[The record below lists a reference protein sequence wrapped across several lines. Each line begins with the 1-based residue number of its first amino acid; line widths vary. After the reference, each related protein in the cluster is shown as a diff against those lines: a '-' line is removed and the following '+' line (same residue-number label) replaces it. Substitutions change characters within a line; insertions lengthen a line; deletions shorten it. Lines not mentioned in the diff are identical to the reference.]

1 MKRRAF
7 YQPQPLPHELPPDQ
21 ELLPHVVVVLL
32 PPENISKKLV
42 DELVEPLVE
51 VDVLVL
57 VVVLGAVVVVV
68 VVDVVP
74 VLLPDVL
81 VVVAVPVEPLLLSKQ
96 PCNDKVSK
104 LAQIIFFIEISFVR
118 CLYSAAE

>member
-1 MKRRAF
+1 MSVVVMRRAF
-7 YQPQPLPHELPPDQ
+7 YQPQPPPQPLPHELPPDQ

-57 VVVLGAVVVVV
+57 VVVLGAV
-68 VVDVVP
+68 DV
-74 VLLPDVL
+74 LPDE
-81 VVVAVPVEPLLLSKQ
+81 VE
-96 PCNDKVSK
+96 
-104 LAQIIFFIEISFVR
+104 EM
-118 CLYSAAE
+118 